1 MWTITYYSKRNVK
14 NLDSEWSE
22 RNCNI
27 RTRLIYASSHCRGQ
41 ISASA
46 MTVLSGEQMAALAR
60 RSKEGDTLLDTFRG
74 WPDGAG
80 FSHYKVREW
89 LIRSVLTENKP
100 KWLTSSCSYESKQST
115 VAGWNALDK
124 LVKETLNT
132 QGSNAFAQQTAQQAC
147 TSFSAST
154 RCNRLSQ

>member
-1 MWTITYYSKRNVK
+1 MAYYSKRNVK

-60 RSKEGDTLLDTFRG
+60 RRKEGDTLLDILKG

-80 FSHYKVREW
+80 FSHYRVRER

-100 KWLTSSCSYESKQST
+100 KWLTSSCSHESKHST
-115 VAGWNALDK
+115 VENALDK
-124 LVKETLNT
+124 LDKETLNT
-132 QGSNAFAQQTAQQAC
+132 QGSDAFAQQTVWEACSLAVLVAQYGVTAW
-147 TSFSAST
+147 A
-154 RCNRLSQ
+154 NKK

>member
-1 MWTITYYSKRNVK
+1 MAYYSKRNVK

-46 MTVLSGEQMAALAR
+46 MTVLSGEQMATLAR
-60 RSKEGDTLLDTFRG
+60 RRKEGDTLLDTLKG

-89 LIRSVLTENKP
+89 LIRSVLTDNKP
-100 KWLTSSCSYESKQST
+100 KWLTSSCSHESKQNS
-115 VAGWNALDK
+115 VAGWNAWDK
-124 LVKETLNT
+124 LDKETLKHT
-132 QGSNAFAQQTAQQAC
+132 RFKCICMSGCSKGPHPY
-147 TSFSAST
+147 SFSGSVW
-154 RCNRLSQ
+154 CNSPGQ

>member
-1 MWTITYYSKRNVK
+1 MGYYSKRNVR
-14 NLDSEWSE
+14 NLDSEWSK

-60 RSKEGDTLLDTFRG
+60 REKEGDTLLDTFKG

-89 LIRSVLTENKP
+89 LIRSVLTGNKP
-100 KWLTSSCSYESKQST
+100 KWLTSSFGYESKQDT
-115 VAGWNALDK
+115 VAGWNVLDK
-124 LVKETLNT
+124 LDSETLKNT
-132 QGSNAFAQQTAQQAC
+132 RFKCFFWTADSSTGLSPNSGS
-147 TSFSAST
+147 
-154 RCNRLSQ
+154 R